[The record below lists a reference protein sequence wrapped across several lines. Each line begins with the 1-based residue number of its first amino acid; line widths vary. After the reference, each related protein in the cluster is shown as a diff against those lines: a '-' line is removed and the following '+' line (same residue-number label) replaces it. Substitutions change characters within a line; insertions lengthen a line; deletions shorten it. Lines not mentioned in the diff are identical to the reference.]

1 MLANGLVHA
10 VVLDGNGGG
19 TFLNAQEALARTPD
33 QPGVLWLHFDYTDPS
48 AQKWIS
54 EQSGLDTVASDAL
67 LTLDTRPRASNI
79 KNSLLIYLRGVN
91 LNPGAAPEDMIAIR
105 LLVQPNRIISTQKRS
120 LASVR
125 ELLAAVEQGDG
136 VKTSGEIVADLVD
149 RLTWYM
155 DEVIAKIEDNLSS
168 LEEKT
173 SGRLP
178 VKRNQITDSR
188 RRIVVLRRYL
198 APQREALA
206 RLQMES
212 LGLLSDADKLLV
224 QEAADRLLRL
234 MEDLDMFRDHASLAQ
249 EELQSQLSDQLN
261 QRMYVL
267 AVLSGLFL
275 PLGFLTGLFGINLG
289 GMPGAANDSAFY
301 VFVASLSG
309 MLLIGGGYLYWRN
322 WFK

>member
-10 VVLDGNGGG
+10 VLLDGNGGG
-19 TFLNAQEALARTPD
+19 TFLSAQDALTRTPD
-33 QPGVLWLHFDYTDPS
+33 QGGVLWLHFDYTDS
-48 AQKWIS
+48 AAQKWIV
-54 EQSGLDTVASDAL
+54 EESGLDALAADAL

-105 LLVQPNRIISTQKRS
+105 LLVQPNRIISTQKRG

-125 ELLAAVEQGDG
+125 DLLAAVEQGEG
-136 VKTSGEIVADLVD
+136 VRTSGGLVADLVD

-155 DEVIAKIEDNLSS
+155 DEVIANIEESLSS

-173 SGRLP
+173 SGRLL

-206 RLQMES
+206 RLQVEP

-289 GMPGAANDSAFY
+289 GMPGASNDSAFY

-309 MLLIGGGYLYWRN
+309 MLMIGGAYLYWRN